1 MNYKIS
7 RIAETIHASLPSPAD
22 PDHEIS
28 ILLTDSRS
36 LTYPDQSIF
45 FAIRTR
51 NNDGHRYMRDL
62 YDRG

>member
-7 RIAETIHASLPSPAD
+7 RIAETIHASLPSSAD

-36 LTYPDQSIF
+36 LT
-45 FAIRTR
+45 
-51 NNDGHRYMRDL
+51 
-62 YDRG
+62 